1 MIARMADIER
11 KFPLESELKSRACD
25 VDFDFELML
34 NSDVM
39 LKELRKLQYKQVK
52 VPNAPSFLVEECLS
66 GGGNNGGDGGSRN
79 SENEAKTAV
88 VDPVIVLSWHHQ
100 KLSSNVTTT
109 SLTTSNNKMSIS
121 SSRDVHGYV
130 LEVDEGTPESAFK
143 QVYCGPDTICQIN
156 GLEPNKVYNARVKA
170 FNQAGFSD
178 YSQVISIPS
187 TPSMIF
193 ISFLNLNT
201 VKCCKLP
208 ILTKTIK
215 FILVFVE
222 ILLTKTMFLWYKKEL
237 FLNIR

>member
-1 MIARMADIER
+1 MIARMADIEH
-11 KFPLESELKSRACD
+11 KFPLESELKSRAID

-39 LKELRKLQYKQVK
+39 LKELKKLQYKQVK

-66 GGGNNGGDGGSRN
+66 GGSRGDGGSSSSSSSS
-79 SENEAKTAV
+79 SENEQSTVV

-100 KLSSNVTTT
+100 KLTSNVTTT
-109 SLTTSNNKMSIS
+109 SLTTTNNNKQISTSSS

-156 GLEPNKVYNARVKA
+156 GLESNKVYNARVKA

-178 YSQVISIPS
+178 YSHVISIPS

-193 ISFLNLNT
+193 NSLFFFNFNT
-201 VKCCKLP
+201 VKYCKLP
-208 ILTKTIK
+208 LGVNT
-215 FILVFVE
+215 
-222 ILLTKTMFLWYKKEL
+222 
-237 FLNIR
+237 